1 MEGVIKAETRK
12 ELLSLGNSRLTS
24 LEFAQRTSFDEVM
37 WYIFLYSCWEE
48 KYPLPVSLSC
58 TLEHTSHVHTQYILY
73 IFYLKLTEAQYGPVF
88 LLGVSFQECKCLGPR
103 HSVIYLLIYLC
114 KHLPVP
120 LCLPVAHSSLL
131 SASVSPVGPGTPPL
145 APLCPLHTQS
155 QTLVC
160 MHIHKAH
167 AHADRGWEYSA
178 GLAAAVLDATLTL
191 LLSALL
197 GPNNPVCSRPCTEVS
212 ALRASTICTLS
223 LLDSEHCGGAL
234 LEAIESD
241 LIPTL
246 AFCQQR
252 LHSDERNGSSWQ
264 TNLLLYVSCG
274 QIEYVQ
280 DGLELCFSCQKQVWI
295 TAGPATTPPE
305 WSFISSQHCHK
316 VNTSSAIA
324 LCFLECLAAHSDVPC
339 PLVLCPTPFF
349 LKCPTFCLDFPF
361 PRTGLS
367 RALQRNHRLV
377 WGQVLFI
384 TAVCAGS
391 WRLYR
396 HSALPL

>member
-1 MEGVIKAETRK
+1 M
-12 ELLSLGNSRLTS
+12 
-24 LEFAQRTSFDEVM
+24 
-37 WYIFLYSCWEE
+37 
-48 KYPLPVSLSC
+48 
-58 TLEHTSHVHTQYILY
+58 
-73 IFYLKLTEAQYGPVF
+73 F

-114 KHLPVP
+114 THLPVP

-131 SASVSPVGPGTPPL
+131 SASMSPMGPGTPPL
-145 APLCPLHTQS
+145 APLCPYIQACVHAYAQS
-155 QTLVC
+155 TCTCRRRVRIFSC
-160 MHIHKAH
+160 AH
-167 AHADRGWEYSA
+167 YCFMR
-178 GLAAAVLDATLTL
+178 
-191 LLSALL
+191 LSALP
-197 GPNNPVCSRPCTEVS
+197 GPDNPVCSRPCTEVS
-212 ALRASTICTLS
+212 ALRVSTICT
-223 LLDSEHCGGAL
+223 HCGSAL

-252 LHSDERNGSSWQ
+252 LHSDKRNGCSGQ

-324 LCFLECLAAHSDVPC
+324 LCSLTCLAAHSDVPC
-339 PLVLCPTPFF
+339 PLVLCPTPF
-349 LKCPTFCLDFPF
+349 
-361 PRTGLS
+361 S
-367 RALQRNHRLV
+367 
-377 WGQVLFI
+377 
-384 TAVCAGS
+384 
-391 WRLYR
+391 
-396 HSALPL
+396 